1 MIANV
6 ERKQAPPRV
15 SGTSGSI
22 GRMVVRFVIYAF
34 SLFLILGPISSL
46 VIWSFAEKWFWPH
59 TLPQQWGLL
68 YWSRV
73 FDGKMLHS
81 LSLSFGIA
89 FLVTLISIV
98 LCLPLSYLIARY
110 KIPGKSILLLIFLL
124 PQAFPQLPVFTNAM
138 VLMYKWDLVGT
149 LTGVTLIHLVG
160 ALVFSVWTMVSVF
173 QNISVSLEEAAVNL
187 GASRLQT
194 FFTVTLPL
202 ALPGIIASSLL
213 VFLYSLDEFTG
224 SLLIGAPFLTTMPV
238 FMYNS
243 AMGYEMQTAS
253 VTGLLLML
261 PGIILLL
268 LMQRFMKSEY
278 MAAFGRV

>member
-1 MIANV
+1 MNPVI
-6 ERKQAPPRV
+6 ERKQAKVHMAGR
-15 SGTSGSI
+15 SSSI
-22 GRMVVRFVIYAF
+22 GRMAVRLAIYAF

-59 TLPQQWGLL
+59 TLPQQWGFL
-68 YWSRV
+68 YWAKV

-81 LSLSFGIA
+81 LTLSFGIA
-89 FLVTLISIV
+89 FLVTLISIL

-110 KIPGKSILLLIFLL
+110 RIPAKSVLLLIFLL

-173 QNISVSLEEAAVNL
+173 QHISASLEEAAVNL
-187 GASRLQT
+187 GASRLRT
-194 FFTVTLPL
+194 FFTITLPM
-202 ALPGIIASSLL
+202 AVPGIIASSLL

-224 SLLIGAPFLTTMPV
+224 SLLIGAPFITTMPV

-261 PGIILLL
+261 PGIVLLL

-278 MAAFGRV
+278 MAAFGRG